1 MTSELQFIRGLKRR
15 FPVRFP
21 VQVGIGDDGA
31 VVDCSQADQQTIVVD
46 MQLDGV
52 HFDLGTTS
60 PELVGRKAVAVN
72 LSDLAAMGCWPTAA
86 FVSLAVP
93 KSMESPEAFLDRMYA
108 GMEELATR
116 WNFCVAGGDTNTWN
130 GPLAVDVCLTGT
142 PMGKH
147 PVLRNGAQPG
157 DVLLVTGPLGGSL
170 LKRRH
175 LKFMPR
181 LELANWLV
189 NNCDVHAM
197 MDISD
202 GLALDLHRMME
213 ASGTGAD
220 VLADDVPIHAD
231 VGARERDSSLLH
243 ALSDGEDFE
252 LLLSLSHDEFEKL
265 NSHNEPPQKLHRIG
279 RVRHERHCQLIDAN
293 GNATTMDV
301 AGWQHELS

>member
-15 FPVRFP
+15 FPVRYP

-31 VVDCSQADQQTIVVD
+31 IVDCSQADQQTVVID

-52 HFDLGTTS
+52 HFDLCTT
-60 PELVGRKAVAVN
+60 PPQLVGRKAVAVN

-86 FVSLAVP
+86 FVSLALP
-93 KSMESPEAFLDRMYA
+93 KSMKSPEAFLDRMYA
-108 GMEELATR
+108 GMEEFATR

-130 GPLAVDVCLTGT
+130 GPLAIDVCLTGI

-147 PVLRNGAQPG
+147 PVLRNGAQPE

-170 LKRRH
+170 LKGRH
-175 LKFMPR
+175 LNFTPR
-181 LELANWLV
+181 LELANWLIR
-189 NNCDVHAM
+189 NYDIHAM
-197 MDISD
+197 IDISD

-220 VLADDVPIHAD
+220 VLADAVPIHAD
-231 VGARERDSSLLH
+231 VRSEDRDSSLLH

-252 LLLSLSHDEFEKL
+252 LLLALSHNDFDRL
-265 NSHNEPPQKLHRIG
+265 NSDEDRPQNFHQIG
-279 RVRHERHCQLIDAN
+279 RVHQDRRCQLIDGN
-293 GNATTMDV
+293 GNCTAMNV

>member
-1 MTSELQFIRGLKRR
+1 MTFELQFIRGLQRR
-15 FPVRFP
+15 FPVRSP

-31 VVDCSQADQQTIVVD
+31 VVDCSQADQQTIVID

-108 GMEELATR
+108 GMDELATR
-116 WNFCVAGGDTNTWN
+116 WNICVAGGDTNTWD

-142 PMGKH
+142 PMGKR

-157 DVLLVTGPLGGSL
+157 DVLLVTGALGGSL
-170 LKRRH
+170 LKGRH

-181 LELANWLV
+181 LDLANWLV
-189 NNCDVHAM
+189 NNYDVHAM

-220 VLADDVPIHAD
+220 VLADAVPIHAD
-231 VGARERDSSLLH
+231 VGAGERDSSLLH

-252 LLLSLSHDEFEKL
+252 LLLALSPDQFEKL
-265 NSHNEPPQKLHRIG
+265 NAISKPPQKLHRIG
-279 RVRHERHCQLIDAN
+279 RVCHERRCQLIDAN
-293 GNATTMDV
+293 GNATTMDL
-301 AGWQHELS
+301 AGWQHDLC

>member
-1 MTSELQFIRGLKRR
+1 
-15 FPVRFP
+15 

-31 VVDCSQADQQTIVVD
+31 VVDCSRADQQTIVID

-52 HFDLGTTS
+52 HFDLNATS
-60 PELVGRKAVAVN
+60 PQLVGRKAVAVN

-93 KSMESPEAFLDRMYA
+93 KSMESPDAFLDRMYA
-108 GMEELATR
+108 GIEELADR
-116 WNFCVAGGDTNTWN
+116 WKFCVAGGDTNTWD
-130 GPLAVDVCLTGT
+130 GPCVIDVCVTGI

-170 LKRRH
+170 LQGRH
-175 LKFMPR
+175 LNFSPR
-181 LELANWLV
+181 LDLANWLV
-189 NNCDVHAM
+189 RNYDVHAM

-220 VLADDVPIHAD
+220 VLADAVPIHSD
-231 VGARERDSSLLH
+231 VRSEDRASSLLH

-252 LLLSLSHDEFEKL
+252 LLLAI
-265 NSHNEPPQKLHRIG
+265 SHNDFERLSSDPERPQELHRIG
-279 RVRHERHCQLIDAN
+279 RVRQEKHCRLIDAT
-293 GNATTMDV
+293 GKGSTMDV